1 MNAKELPYGSD
12 GKESACKAWD
22 PGQIPGSERSPGEGN
37 SKPLQYSFL
46 ENPHGQGSL
55 VGYSLWGHKDLD
67 TTEQLTHL
75 HESKGTEIRNSR
87 VLQEIQMA
95 LWCTNKFKE
104 GNSKRWGKEV
114 GKDRQ
119 WRYFYEMQKV
129 WQALGDHVIFSDVL
143 CWLKC
148 KAGM

>member
-1 MNAKELPYGSD
+1 MAQMVKNLPAKHAIWVRSL
-12 GKESACKAWD
+12 
-22 PGQIPGSERSPGEGN
+22 GQKGN

-46 ENPHGQGSL
+46 ENPHGQRSL
-55 VGYSLWGHKDLD
+55 VGYSLWGRKDLD
-67 TTEQLTHL
+67 TTEQLTHS

-104 GNSKRWGKEV
+104 GNSKRWGTEV

-119 WRYFYEMQKV
+119 WRYFYEMPKV
-129 WQALGDHVIFSDVL
+129 WQALGDHLIFSDVL
-143 CWLKC
+143 CWLKF